1 VVASKFDD
9 RCVKID
15 FQRALTAPEGA
26 QEVLLVRH
34 GACEP
39 PPADGL
45 IEGRSNPTLNER
57 GRAEAAAVRG
67 RLSGAPLAAVFASPM
82 RRAAETA
89 APTSAEHGLEA
100 ELLPDLRE
108 IYLGEWE
115 GHGIHSRGA
124 NGDPDLARVFRE
136 QNWGLIP
143 GAEPLEEFAA
153 RIRRGVEAVAD
164 AAAAGQ
170 IAVAFTH
177 SAVIA
182 EFCRQITNSDPFA
195 FLHNSNGSLTRL
207 FRMPDGRWLLISF
220 NETEHILE

>member
-1 VVASKFDD
+1 M
-9 RCVKID
+9 
-15 FQRALTAPEGA
+15 
-26 QEVLLVRH
+26 RH

-39 PPADGL
+39 PAADGL
-45 IEGRSNPTLNER
+45 IDGRSNPSLNER
-57 GRAEAAAVRG
+57 GRAEATAVAG
-67 RLSGAPLAAVFASPM
+67 RLSGMPVAAVIASPM

-89 APTSAEHGLEA
+89 ALTASAHGLQA

-124 NGDPDLARVFRE
+124 SGDPELARVFSE

-143 GAEPLEEFAA
+143 GAESLDEFAE
-153 RIRRGVEAVAD
+153 RVRRGVEAVAD
-164 AAAAGQ
+164 AAPDGSV
-170 IAVAFTH
+170 AVGFTH

-195 FLHNSNGSLTRL
+195 FLHNSNGSVTRL
-207 FRMPDGRWLLISF
+207 FRMPEGRWVLVSF
-220 NETEHILE
+220 NESEHLLK

>member
-1 VVASKFDD
+1 
-9 RCVKID
+9 VKID

-39 PPADGL
+39 PAADGL
-45 IEGRSNPTLNER
+45 IDGRSNPSLNER
-57 GRAEAAAVRG
+57 GRAEAAAVAG
-67 RLSGAPLAAVFASPM
+67 RLRGMPVAAVIASPM

-89 APTSAEHGLEA
+89 APTASTHGLEA

-115 GHGIHSRGA
+115 GHGIHARGA
-124 NGDPDLARVFRE
+124 SGDPELARVFSE

-143 GAEPLEEFAA
+143 GAEPLEEFAL
-153 RIRRGVEAVAD
+153 RVRRGVEQ
-164 AAAAGQ
+164 AAG
-170 IAVAFTH
+170 AAGDGTVSVVFTH

-182 EFCRQITNSDPFA
+182 EFCRQVTNSDAFA
-195 FLHNSNGSLTRL
+195 FLYNSNGSVTRL
-207 FRMPDGRWLLISF
+207 FRMPEGRWILVSF
-220 NETEHILE
+220 NESEHILK